1 MPPRRKP
8 KKAASKASKD
18 KNGKH
23 KAKASI
29 VNLHQGLVN
38 TFGWLWKKGR
48 PVKRLAEEPAVHPL
62 PRVVRIDVMPGVEF
76 KDKPEVI
83 SDETR
88 GTKDEVFSCQA
99 PPDMTIGELRV
110 AFRDWMGRV
119 QGFGL
124 PPPPDPEGEAKEG
137 EGDAAAAGA
146 ATGDKKA
153 DKKAAKEAA
162 KEAKKKKKE
171 AAKEEKSK
179 KSGKKEKKT
188 KELKPPT
195 PMNFTSGRLVH
206 YGCTK
211 PCYTL
216 STTYPNY
223 LV

>member
-1 MPPRRKP
+1 MCV
-8 KKAASKASKD
+8 
-18 KNGKH
+18 H
-23 KAKASI
+23 KYI
-29 VNLHQGLVN
+29 
-38 TFGWLWKKGR
+38 
-48 PVKRLAEEPAVHPL
+48 HP
-62 PRVVRIDVMPGVEF
+62 
-76 KDKPEVI
+76 I
-83 SDETR
+83 SADEKR
-88 GTKDEVFSCQA
+88 GTKDEIFSCQA

-124 PPPPDPEGEAKEG
+124 PPPPDPEGGAKEG
-137 EGDAAAAGA
+137 EGDAAAAAGVS
-146 ATGDKKA
+146 TGDTKV

-206 YGCTK
+206 YGCTIK
-211 PCYTL
+211 ACQTL